1 MLEGS
6 APRAGAIPAAL
17 RHTLAW
23 RYALAGASTGFL
35 AGVVEATLLGFIPRA
50 AGLIQPDVQ
59 YVIGF
64 IAPLVDLFS
73 GALLGLIL
81 GFLAA
86 LPRRSAPAWA
96 AAMAAVGAG
105 LIAAYVAW
113 MLNWFRIGA
122 GVILPAKPQLA
133 AAVIAFAVVTAA
145 CFCGIVYT
153 GLHRRRFFSLEQ
165 PLPLARWALACGIAV
180 AALCGGIIFY
190 SMRHPPHYLSPQL
203 SAVFPSQKEPNI
215 VLIVMDTVRADHL
228 SCYGYARPT
237 TPNLDRLAARGV
249 RFENAIAPSSWT
261 LPAIASI
268 FTGLL
273 PHQHGA
279 NWGNALAAGP
289 WTLAKILQAKGYETA
304 GFNANPFYGLAG
316 WRLNEGFDFYVD
328 ESYSVRHNLAVTF
341 AGQSVLHALYNRLIR
356 YDQFDHRTAA
366 DVNGDVTRWVEHRDP
381 SQPFFLFINYM
392 DAHRPY
398 LPPSPYDR
406 RFGRMSRSLLAT
418 VSANL
423 KDGHPPRRYS
433 AQEQTE
439 LIDGY
444 DNSLAYLDAQIGDLL
459 GFLARQPDSDKTI
472 VIVTADHGEGFGEHG
487 TYDHGWNLYNEV
499 LRVPLIVAGAGIP
512 QGVQI
517 SRQVGIRRL
526 FATVLDLALGLK
538 GPVEQSS
545 LRPYWDNR
553 SKPENDGS
561 ETVSELA
568 VFNPHKPL
576 VASLSLITPQWHLIE
591 NRNGSVELY
600 DEQND
605 PEEQHNQAGEP
616 GLRDV
621 VHTLQQSLASRIA
634 YSTLPWRDVLYLDPL
649 NRPGAAFV
657 EQISANHL
665 RLLPEGIPV
674 GSAQAFFSHQPPAQL
689 IQPNSSDQ
697 DLLRTLPYH

>member
-1 MLEGS
+1 MLEES
-6 APRAGAIPAAL
+6 VQRAGAIPAAS
-17 RHTLAW
+17 HHALAW
-23 RYALAGASTGFL
+23 RFALAGAAAGFL
-35 AGVVEATLLGFIPRA
+35 AGVVEAALLAFVPRA

-64 IAPLVDLFS
+64 IAPLVDMFS

-81 GFLAA
+81 GFLAT
-86 LPRRSAPAWA
+86 LPRRSTPAWA

-113 MLNWFRIGA
+113 MLRWFRIGTRL
-122 GVILPAKPQLA
+122 IFPTHPDWA
-133 AAVIAFAVVTAA
+133 AAVIAFVVVTAV
-145 CFCGIVYT
+145 CFCGIVFT

-165 PLPLARWALACGIAV
+165 PLPLARWALACGLAV
-180 AALCGGIIFY
+180 AALCSGIVFY
-190 SMRHPPHYLSPQL
+190 SMHRPPHYLVPSP
-203 SAVFPSQKEPNI
+203 SGASPSQKAPNI

-237 TPNLDRLAARGV
+237 TPHLDRLAARSV

-279 NWGNALAAGP
+279 NWGDALAAGP

-304 GFNANPFYGLAG
+304 GFNANPFYGLSG
-316 WRLNEGFDFYVD
+316 WRLNEGFDVYVD
-328 ESYSVRHNLAVTF
+328 ESYAVRHNLAVTF

-366 DVNGDVTRWVEHRDP
+366 DVNGDVTRWVKHRDTR
-381 SQPFFLFINYM
+381 QPFFLFINYM

-406 RFGRMSRSLLAT
+406 RFGRMSRSLLAK

-423 KDGHPPRRYS
+423 KDGHPPRLYS
-433 AQEQTE
+433 AQEQAE
-439 LIDGY
+439 LLDGY
-444 DNSLAYLDAQIGDLL
+444 DNSLAYLDAQIGNLL
-459 GFLARQPDSDKTI
+459 DFLGRQPGNDKTI
-472 VIVTADHGEGFGEHG
+472 VIVTSDHGEGFGEHG

-512 QGVQI
+512 QGIKI
-517 SRQVGIRRL
+517 SRQAGIRRL

-545 LRPYWDNR
+545 LRPYWENG
-553 SKPENDGS
+553 SKPGNAPA
-561 ETVSELA
+561 ETVSELS
-568 VFNPHKPL
+568 VFTPHRPL
-576 VASLSLITPQWHLIE
+576 AASLSLMTPQWHLIE
-591 NRNGSVELY
+591 NRNGSLELY

-605 PEEQHNQAGEP
+605 PQEQHNVAGEP

-621 VHTLQQSLASRIA
+621 VSALHQSLASRIA
-634 YSTLPWRDVLYLDPL
+634 YSTLPWRDMRYLDPL
-649 NRPGAAFV
+649 NRPGATFV
-657 EQISANHL
+657 EQISDNQLHL
-665 RLLPEGIPV
+665 
-674 GSAQAFFSHQPPAQL
+674 
-689 IQPNSSDQ
+689 
-697 DLLRTLPYH
+697 